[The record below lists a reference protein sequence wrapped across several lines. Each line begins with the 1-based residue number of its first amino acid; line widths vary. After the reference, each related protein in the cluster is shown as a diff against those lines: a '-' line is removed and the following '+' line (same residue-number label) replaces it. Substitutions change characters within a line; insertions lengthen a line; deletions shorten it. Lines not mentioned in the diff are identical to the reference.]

1 MGKTESDSNIDK
13 QVNSDWSRFAP
24 PVQDPNQGFHMLS
37 RAEEEETEKLEVT
50 ADWRSI
56 TSVEGGSQA
65 QADESEPAQYANA
78 QPLSRD
84 LQSAGE
90 SSKRPYKDPLIGRCL
105 EDRYHILSVL
115 GWGGMSV
122 VYKARQDPIDRL
134 VAIKTVKFRVD
145 ERPDIWRRFEREIKT
160 LSKLSHPNI
169 VTVYDCIIGDDGQP
183 YVVMDF
189 LRGRA
194 LDQVL
199 AEEGRFNLGS
209 LSRIGAQVASA
220 VAHAHRHEVIHRDLK
235 PANIM
240 LVDDVSDAFDRA
252 EDDTGNDTKKDTKND
267 TENDTNS
274 GAARSAARSADK
286 FADKLSQGATA
297 VSNTTSARVVD
308 FGLAKLGED
317 SRRLTNSGE
326 LWGSPPYMSPE
337 QIKGGGIDHRADIY
351 ALGAVL
357 FEMATGK
364 DPFYGAEIYE
374 LLHKHVYEE
383 PPSLKEA
390 CPEGDF
396 PEALELVIAKALAKE
411 PADRFQSM
419 TELKDALI
427 SACSPG
433 VTVDLGP
440 LRDSRQNN
448 RDKLAR
454 ASNVRL
460 PAQRSHNNL
469 SAVSSPETRFQRPLG
484 LAFLT
489 LLLVF
494 CALLMARG
502 LRPPALERHVN
513 LDKPPAHGSQSAE
526 TVRPSASGRHA
537 KGVSSGASSNA
548 LDAGGLPSQ
557 ATSGDDKSSAH
568 GHRLRGQRPA
578 HTKSSSLSSSSSS
591 SLHGQSAVNSSSS
604 GRPPNSSEQSVKPT
618 KFDIL
623 RKMKNPA
630 LRKEAGDS
638 F

>member
-1 MGKTESDSNIDK
+1 MSEMGKTSSDMDK
-13 QVNSDWSRFAP
+13 QANPDWSRFAP

-37 RAEEEETEKLEVT
+37 RAEEEETEKLEVS

-56 TSVEGGSQA
+56 TSVDGASSQITEQEQSAEAQALSQA
-65 QADESEPAQYANA
+65 LP
-78 QPLSRD
+78 
-84 LQSAGE
+84 SAGE
-90 SSKRPYKDPLIGRCL
+90 NPRRPYKDPLIGRCL

-199 AEEGRFNLGS
+199 AEEGRFNLAS
-209 LSRIGAQVASA
+209 LSRIGAQVAAA

-240 LVDDVSDAFDRA
+240 LVEDRSDVFDGADSDTNNGAA
-252 EDDTGNDTKKDTKND
+252 SDTGGGIGQAAEKNA
-267 TENDTNS
+267 EGGAGFS
-274 GAARSAARSADK
+274 G
-286 FADKLSQGATA
+286 T
-297 VSNTTSARVVD
+297 VSARVVD

-419 TELKDALI
+419 TELKDALVA
-427 SACSPG
+427 ACSPG

-440 LRDSRQNN
+440 LRDSLQNN
-448 RDKLAR
+448 RDKLSR

-460 PAQRSHNNL
+460 PAQRSQNNL
-469 SAVSSPETRFQRPLG
+469 AALSSPEARFQRPLG

-513 LDKPPAHGSQSAE
+513 REHTPARSSRTANPLKPSEPSETAKGGSLKGGASGSAE
-526 TVRPSASGRHA
+526 GT
-537 KGVSSGASSNA
+537 SSS
-548 LDAGGLPSQ
+548 L
-557 ATSGDDKSSAH
+557 GDDKGRTHSHRGRAQRASHSKASSH
-568 GHRLRGQRPA
+568 PQSGP
-578 HTKSSSLSSSSSS
+578 SSSNTTS
-591 SLHGQSAVNSSSS
+591 V
-604 GRPPNSSEQSVKPT
+604 RPPNSQEPSVKPT

-638 F
+638 I

>member
-1 MGKTESDSNIDK
+1 MSEMGKTSSDSDLNK
-13 QVNSDWSRFAP
+13 QANSDWSRFAP

-37 RAEEEETEKLEVT
+37 RAEEEETEKLDLV

-56 TSVEGGSQA
+56 TSVDGGSPA
-65 QADESEPAQYANA
+65 LADESEQAKYADS

-90 SSKRPYKDPLIGRCL
+90 SSRRPYKDPLIGRCL

-240 LVDDVSDAFDRA
+240 LVDDVSDAFDRL
-252 EDDTGNDTKKDTKND
+252 EDDTDHDTGNDTKGD
-267 TENDTNS
+267 TES
-274 GAARSAARSADK
+274 GADRDACIIP
-286 FADKLSQGATA
+286 DKLSQGTTA

-440 LRDSRQNN
+440 LRDSLQNN

-513 LDKPPAHGSQSAE
+513 LDNPPAHESQSAE
-526 TVRPSASGRHA
+526 TGRPAASGRHA
-537 KGVSSGASSNA
+537 KGVSSGASNNA
-548 LDAGGLPSQ
+548 LNAGGLSSP
-557 ATSGDDKSSAH
+557 AAPGDDKSGTH
-568 GHRLRGQRPA
+568 GHRLRSQRPA
-578 HTKSSSLSSSSSS
+578 HTKSSSLSSS

>member
-1 MGKTESDSNIDK
+1 MGKTGSDSDLNK
-13 QVNSDWSRFAP
+13 QANSDWSRFAP

-50 ADWRSI
+50 ADWHSI
-56 TSVEGGSQA
+56 TSVDVGSQA
-65 QADESEPAQYANA
+65 LADEREQAQNDDA

-240 LVDDVSDAFDRA
+240 LVDDVSDDFDRV
-252 EDDTGNDTKKDTKND
+252 EDDTGNDTKND

-274 GAARSAARSADK
+274 GAEKCADK
-286 FADKLSQGATA
+286 FADKLSQGTTA

-469 SAVSSPETRFQRPLG
+469 SAASAPETRFQRPLG

-513 LDKPPAHGSQSAE
+513 LDKPPAQGSQSAE
-526 TVRPSASGRHA
+526 TAKPAASGRHA
-537 KGVSSGASSNA
+537 KGVSNDASNNA
-548 LDAGGLPSQ
+548 LNAGGLSSTAAP
-557 ATSGDDKSSAH
+557 GDDKSSAH
-568 GHRLRGQRPA
+568 SHRLRGQRPA
-578 HTKSSSLSSSSSS
+578 HAKSSSLSSS
-591 SLHGQSAVNSSSS
+591 SLHGQSAGNSSSS
-604 GRPPNSSEQSVKPT
+604 GRPPNSSEPSVKPT

>member
-1 MGKTESDSNIDK
+1 MSEMGKTSSDSDLNK
-13 QVNSDWSRFAP
+13 QANSDWSRFAP

-37 RAEEEETEKLEVT
+37 RAEEEETEKLDLV

-56 TSVEGGSQA
+56 TAVDGGSQA
-65 QADESEPAQYANA
+65 LADESEHAQYDDA
-78 QPLSRD
+78 QALSRD
-84 LQSAGE
+84 LQSSTETGR
-90 SSKRPYKDPLIGRCL
+90 KTYKDPLIGRCL

-252 EDDTGNDTKKDTKND
+252 EVDADNDTDRDTDNGAKSD
-267 TENDTNS
+267 TES
-274 GAARSAARSADK
+274 GASRNAYIS
-286 FADKLSQGATA
+286 ADKLSQGATA

-383 PPSLKEA
+383 PPSLKEV

-440 LRDSRQNN
+440 LRDSLQNN

-513 LDKPPAHGSQSAE
+513 LDDPPAQGSQSAE
-526 TVRPSASGRHA
+526 TAKPAASGRHA

-548 LDAGGLPSQ
+548 LDAGGLSSTAAP
-557 ATSGDDKSSAH
+557 GDDKSSAH
-568 GHRLRGQRPA
+568 SHRLRGQRPA
-578 HTKSSSLSSSSSS
+578 HSKSSSLSS
-591 SLHGQSAVNSSSS
+591 HGQSAGNSSSS

>member
-1 MGKTESDSNIDK
+1 MSEAGKTSSDMEK
-13 QVNSDWSRFAP
+13 QAQPDWSRFAP

-37 RAEEEETEKLEVT
+37 RAEEEETARLELS
-50 ADWRSI
+50 ADWRSV
-56 TSVEGGSQA
+56 TSVESDALSLAARAADQVDYADA
-65 QADESEPAQYANA
+65 QELRQD
-78 QPLSRD
+78 
-84 LQSAGE
+84 
-90 SSKRPYKDPLIGRCL
+90 SSPGVEAPRRPYKDPLIGRCL

-160 LSKLSHPNI
+160 LSKLSHPNV

-199 AEEGRFNLGS
+199 AEEGRFS
-209 LSRIGAQVASA
+209 LDKLSLIGAQVSSA

-240 LVDDVSDAFDRA
+240 LVEEVSDTVGSA
-252 EDDTGNDTKKDTKND
+252 EG
-267 TENDTNS
+267 
-274 GAARSAARSADK
+274 GAEIEGR
-286 FADKLSQGATA
+286 
-297 VSNTTSARVVD
+297 VSARVVD

-364 DPFYGAEIYE
+364 DPFFGAEIYE

-383 PPSLKEA
+383 PPTLKEA
-390 CPEGDF
+390 CPEGEF

-411 PADRFQSM
+411 PDDRFQSM
-419 TELKDALI
+419 TELKDALV

-433 VTVDLGP
+433 ATVDLSP
-440 LRDSRQNN
+440 LRNSLKNN
-448 RDKLAR
+448 RDKLSR

-460 PAQRSHNNL
+460 PAQRTQDNL
-469 SAVSSPETRFQRPLG
+469 STVSSPEAARFQRPLG

-494 CALLMARG
+494 CALLLARG
-502 LRPPALERHVN
+502 MRPSALERHIN
-513 LDKPPAHGSQSAE
+513 ADDAPSQSVMTENHAKSPDSSPDRHGKASSVGNWGSSSPAGSE
-526 TVRPSASGRHA
+526 EKSGSRSSRARVQRPSHA
-537 KGVSSGASSNA
+537 KVPRAQSGANSS
-548 LDAGGLPSQ
+548 
-557 ATSGDDKSSAH
+557 
-568 GHRLRGQRPA
+568 
-578 HTKSSSLSSSSSS
+578 
-591 SLHGQSAVNSSSS
+591 NSSSGNTS
-604 GRPPNSSEQSVKPT
+604 SKSSELPPNSQGQAVKPT